1 MKKTKDYVI
10 VDLVGGLGNQ
20 LFGLVFGSALSEKL
34 CCNLVLDKSLI
45 HFGSNHDRKLEIQ
58 KFNFGLKN
66 FKIKQ
71 SNLVRIFTF
80 AKLEILKKIS
90 GRIIMA
96 KRKSIKEEN
105 LGVRKIEINK
115 RFSGYFQDWMYADY
129 LLQENSNFFP
139 TLSKDTLTGS
149 DLLEEFSVAKPVL
162 VHIRLGDYLKFS
174 DVYEVLSEQYYLS
187 AIEKIIENEKTKE
200 IWLVI
205 EDLEQVTNFY
215 PNLIKVA
222 SKIID
227 KKIGLKDHEVFY
239 LMTQSTYLIA
249 SNSTFSLWA
258 AWFVLNNEGKVIVP
272 SVFKVSG
279 TPSKLIDARWDS
291 IDIYDFTFKP
301 KREIELLRAEN
312 LVRFNN
318 LFL

>member
-1 MKKTKDYVI
+1 MKRKKDFVV

-20 LFGLVFGSALSEKL
+20 LFGLAFGSALSDKL
-34 CCNLVLDKSLI
+34 RCNLILDKSLI
-45 HFGSNHDRKLEIQ
+45 QFGSNHERKLEIQ

-71 SNLVRIFTF
+71 SKLVKLFAFTKIEIF
-80 AKLEILKKIS
+80 KKIS
-90 GRIIMA
+90 AKIIITR
-96 KRKSIKEEN
+96 RKTIKEEN
-105 LGVRKIEINK
+105 LEVKQVEISE
-115 RFSGYFQDWMYADY
+115 RYSGYFQDWMYADY
-129 LLQENSNFFP
+129 LLFNNCQFSPNLTE
-139 TLSKDTLTGS
+139 DYLTGNI
-149 DLLEEFSVAKPVL
+149 LYKEFSDMKPVL

-174 DVYEVLSEQYYLS
+174 NVYEVLPERYYLR
-187 AIEKIIENEKTKE
+187 AIEKLIEHDKTKE

-205 EDLEQVTNFY
+205 EDFEQVTNYY
-215 PNLIKVA
+215 PNLVKVT

-227 KKIGLKDHEVFY
+227 KNLDLKDHEVFY
-239 LMTQSTYLIA
+239 LLSKSKFLIT

-258 AWFVLNNEGKVIVP
+258 AWFVLNDGGKVIVP

-279 TPSKLIDARWDS
+279 VPSKLIDHRWDA

-301 KREIELLRAEN
+301 KRELELIRAEN

>member
-1 MKKTKDYVI
+1 MNHSKEYVV
-10 VDLVGGLGNQ
+10 VDLIGGLGNQ

-34 CCNLVLDKSLI
+34 SCNLELDKSLI
-45 HFGSNHDRKLEIQ
+45 RFGSNSDRKLEIQ
-58 KFNFGLKN
+58 NLNFGLKI

-71 SNLVRIFTF
+71 SNLFRLLAFTKI
-80 AKLEILKKIS
+80 KLFKKVS
-90 GRIIMA
+90 GKLIITR
-96 KRKSIKEEN
+96 RKSIKEKD
-105 LGVRKIEINK
+105 LGESKIEINK
-115 RFSGYFQDWMYADY
+115 RYSGYFQDWMYADY
-129 LLQENSNFFP
+129 LLQENSKFFP

-187 AIEKIIENEKTKE
+187 AIGKLIEYEKTKE

-205 EDLEQVTNFY
+205 EDLEQVTNYY
-215 PNLIKVA
+215 PNLIKMA

-227 KKIGLKDHEVFY
+227 KNIGLKDHEVFY

-279 TPSKLIDARWDS
+279 IPSKLIDERWDS

-301 KREIELLRAEN
+301 KREIELIRAEN
-312 LVRFNN
+312 MVRFNN

>member
-1 MKKTKDYVI
+1 MKRKKDLIV

-20 LFGLVFGSALSEKL
+20 LFGLAFGWALSEKL
-34 CCNLVLDKSLI
+34 SCSLELDKSLI
-45 HFGSNHDRKLEIQ
+45 QFGSNQYRKLEIQ
-58 KFNFGLKN
+58 KFNFGLDN

-71 SNLVRIFTF
+71 SNLVTLFSSFKIELF
-80 AKLEILKKIS
+80 KKIAS
-90 GRIIMA
+90 KIIT

-105 LGVRKIEINK
+105 LELKPIEINE
-115 RFSGYFQDWMYADY
+115 RYSGYFQDWMYADY
-129 LLQENSNFFP
+129 LLFKNRQFSPSLTENYFDDNIFYN
-139 TLSKDTLTGS
+139 
-149 DLLEEFSVAKPVL
+149 EFSDTKPVL

-174 DVYEVLSEQYYLS
+174 NVYEILPEQYYLS
-187 AIEKIIENEKTKE
+187 AIEKLIENNRTKE

-205 EDLEQVTNFY
+205 EDFEQVTNYY
-215 PNLIKVA
+215 PNLVKVA

-227 KKIGLKDHEVFY
+227 KNKGLKDYEVFY
-239 LMTQSTYLIA
+239 LMSKSEFLIA
-249 SNSTFSLWA
+249 SNSTYSLWA
-258 AWFVLNNEGKVIVP
+258 AWFVLNDGGRVIVP

-279 TPSKLIDARWDS
+279 EPSKLIDQRWDS

-301 KREIELLRAEN
+301 KRELKFVRADN

>member
-1 MKKTKDYVI
+1 MKKTKHYVI

-20 LFGLVFGSALSEKL
+20 LFGLAFGSALSEKL
-34 CCNLVLDKSLI
+34 CCNLILDKSLI

-58 KFNFGLKN
+58 KFNFSLKN

-71 SNLVRIFTF
+71 SILVKIFTF
-80 AKLEILKKIS
+80 AKIKILKKIS
-90 GRIIMA
+90 GKIIIA

-105 LGVRKIEINK
+105 LRIRRLEINK
-115 RFSGYFQDWMYADY
+115 RYSGYFQDWMYADY
-129 LLQENSNFFP
+129 LFQENSNFFP
-139 TLSKDTLTGS
+139 TLLKNTLIDS
-149 DLLEEFSVAKPVL
+149 NLFKEFSVVKPVL

-174 DVYEVLSEQYYLS
+174 DVYEVLSERYYLS
-187 AIEKIIENEKTKE
+187 AIEKLIEHEKTKE

-205 EDLEQVTNFY
+205 EDLEQVTNYY
-215 PNLIKVA
+215 PNLIKIS

-227 KKIGLKDHEVFY
+227 KNIGLKDHEVFY
-239 LMTQSTYLIA
+239 LMAQSTYLIA

-258 AWFVLNNEGKVIVP
+258 AWFVLNNKGNVIAP

-279 TPSKLIDARWDS
+279 IPSKLIDQRWNS

-301 KREIELLRAEN
+301 KTDLELIRAEN